1 MADDRTVFPP
11 EVFEEADVDLAPLA
25 DRTVAV
31 VGYGNQGHAHAL
43 NLRDSGIEVLV
54 GARPGGRGAAAARD
68 AGFPV
73 LAPAAAAAAA
83 DVVML
88 LLPDE
93 VQQAVWEREVAP
105 HLRPGAAVGFAH
117 GFAVAFGLI
126 TPPPGV
132 PCFLVAPKGQGHM
145 LRRAYRAGGGLP
157 SLLAVVPPADDATWR
172 LAAAY
177 AKAIG
182 CLRGGGFTTT
192 FREECVADQF
202 GEQAV
207 LCGGLPELIVAA
219 FETLVARGYDER
231 NAYFEC
237 VHEVKLI
244 ADLLHAEG
252 IDGMRRLI
260 SPTAAYG
267 GLTRGPRLIDQEVRR
282 RLVAILDEIES
293 GAFAREFLE
302 DAASSKPRLEELR
315 RREAAGQL
323 AASGRRLRERLAA
336 LGLHK
341 DEEDDDA

>member
-1 MADDRTVFPP
+1 MTGPDNSFPP
-11 EVFEEADVDLAPLA
+11 PVFEEADADLRPLA
-25 DRTVAV
+25 GRTVAV
-31 VGYGNQGHAHAL
+31 IGFGNQGHAHAL
-43 NLRDSGIEVLV
+43 NLRDSGVDVVV
-54 GARPGGRGAAAARD
+54 GARPGGRGAAAAR
-68 AGFPV
+68 ARGFPV
-73 LAPAAAAAAA
+73 LTPGEAAARA

-93 VQQAVWEREVAP
+93 VQQAVWEAEIAP
-105 HLRPGAAVGFAH
+105 ARRPGAAVGFAH

-126 TPPPGV
+126 APPADG

-157 SLLAVVPPADDATWR
+157 SLLAAVPADDAATWR

-177 AKAIG
+177 ARAIG

-207 LCGGLPELIVAA
+207 LCGGVPELLAAA

-237 VHEVKLI
+237 VHELKLI
-244 ADLLHAEG
+244 ADLLHARG
-252 IDGMRRLI
+252 VDGMRELI

-267 GLTRGPRLIDQEVRR
+267 GLTRGPRVVDAAVRE
-282 RLVAILDEIES
+282 RLGRILDEIES
-293 GAFAREFLE
+293 GAFAREFLA
-302 DAASSKPRLEELR
+302 DAAAGGARRRELQE
-315 RREAAGQL
+315 REAAGPL
-323 AASGRRLRERLAA
+323 AAAGRRLRERLAR
-336 LGLHK
+336 LGLEPERE
-341 DEEDDDA
+341 DEDG